1 MRRLLLIILLLSS
14 FGAPAGAQDEPS
26 TGTLSRRADRLLR
39 IGSLRPEG
47 EADLTPV
54 QLDALRAYL
63 LAVPE
68 VVAAMET
75 EGYEGIGLFS
85 ADGGRDMLR
94 RLNTLEF
101 DIAFVPARV
110 WAEHQ
115 TGYTVI
121 LQTRRAR
128 DVTSSRGGRVL
139 QRGVLVISA
148 RSPLFADAELDDERV
163 AQYLADQRVGV
174 VSSQSVAGF
183 VAPLLELSRRY
194 GIRRPRGGLVW
205 FESSAEVTKAVLA
218 GLVDVGACE
227 EGAMEE
233 TLDRS
238 GLDAGAKDRVRRVL
252 LRTNPVMTDPVLLH
266 PGLAPQV
273 SELGRELKR
282 TLRDF
287 SLQGGF
293 GEVQL
298 QSARDSDY
306 QEVRLLLT
314 EFDERVGEIGR

>member
-1 MRRLLLIILLLSS
+1 MRRFLLLLLAVIFCL
-14 FGAPAGAQDEPS
+14 PAWAQDEPTS
-26 TGTLSRRADRLLR
+26 GTLTHRTDRLLR
-39 IGSLRPEG
+39 IGFLRPEG
-47 EADLTPV
+47 EADMTPV
-54 QLDALRAYL
+54 QLEALREYL

-68 VVAAMET
+68 VTAAMET

-85 ADGGRDMLR
+85 TDGGRDMLR
-94 RLNTLEF
+94 RLNALEF
-101 DIAFVPARV
+101 DVAFVPARA
-110 WAEHQ
+110 WAEQQ

-121 LQTRRAR
+121 LQTRRER
-128 DVTSSRGGRVL
+128 DFTSSRGGRVL
-139 QRGVLVISA
+139 QRGVIVISA
-148 RSPLFADAELDDERV
+148 RSPLFAQDELSDDDVAE
-163 AQYLADQRVGV
+163 YLTDQRIAV
-174 VSSQSVAGF
+174 VASQSVAGF
-183 VAPLLELSRRY
+183 VAPLLEMSRRF
-194 GIRRPRGGLVW
+194 GIQRPRGGLIW
-205 FESSAEVTKAVLA
+205 FESSAEVTKAVVA

-238 GLDAGAKDRVRRVL
+238 GLNAEQKNDVRRVI
-252 LRTNPVMTDPVLLH
+252 LRTNPVMTDPVIVH

-282 TLRDF
+282 ALRDF

-293 GEVQL
+293 GRVQL